1 MMTNHILEI
10 FDIFRKISPL
20 PDEIICKIIYTNNCI
35 VHPIAKQLKK
45 EYNCIKDAMF
55 FKNANKYYNII
66 TQLNNIGN
74 DIVNN
79 YDYDNNYIIN
89 NDIINNINNN
99 YNYNI

>member
-1 MMTNHILEI
+1 M
-10 FDIFRKISPL
+10 P
-20 PDEIICKIIYTNNCI
+20 C
-35 VHPIAKQLKK
+35 
-45 EYNCIKDAMF
+45 F

>member
-1 MMTNHILEI
+1 MTNHILEI

-55 FKNANKYYNII
+55 FKNANKSQVLTVVRPEAINCNSSVTAIPVLTLPKSNAKILPI
-66 TQLNNIGN
+66 TDKNTFLS
-74 DIVNN
+74 
-79 YDYDNNYIIN
+79 
-89 NDIINNINNN
+89 
-99 YNYNI
+99 

>member
-55 FKNANKYYNII
+55 F
-66 TQLNNIGN
+66 
-74 DIVNN
+74 
-79 YDYDNNYIIN
+79 
-89 NDIINNINNN
+89 
-99 YNYNI
+99 